1 MHACMHLPVPFSCSP
16 QLSNKHYVRKGGP
29 ALLERVL
36 MRVLRQN
43 GVEPVAMQSY
53 CGEDASAA
61 LAQLMEDLEKL
72 S

>member
-36 MRVLRQN
+36 RRSRLR
-43 GVEPVAMQSY
+43 PAAMPTYS
-53 CGEDASAA
+53 GEQAGAA
-61 LAQLMEDLEKL
+61 LAQLMADLEQL
-72 S
+72 SC